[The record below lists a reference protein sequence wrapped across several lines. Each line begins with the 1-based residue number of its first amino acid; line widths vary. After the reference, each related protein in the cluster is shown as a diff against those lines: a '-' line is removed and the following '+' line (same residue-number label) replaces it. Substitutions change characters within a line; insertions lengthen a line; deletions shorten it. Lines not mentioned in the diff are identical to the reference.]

1 MRLFAAAA
9 DDMLTIRFATDATGA
24 IAGVCCGPWS
34 PEHGAGGVAPA
45 HRRGN
50 LGRRT
55 AATFRP
61 LAPSAA
67 VEVRWC

>member
-24 IAGVCCGPWS
+24 IAG
-34 PEHGAGGVAPA
+34 GAGGVAPA